1 MHRQEASAVRFCFSC
16 HSPFAAIAFYRLRR
30 SPLFNDVKF
39 NLMPLRPENIFTGHR
54 DKTTG
59 SLFKLTYIFR
69 CGTAGRGGWPFMRRK
84 KANKYSGKM
93 TPAFPAQGDHHLMGA
108 LADYQ
113 GQFAGGL
120 DLAVLTTITS
130 TSLTPLSSNT
140 SRLPLEVQRTI
151 VLTPLANVI
160 PH

>member
-1 MHRQEASAVRFCFSC
+1 
-16 HSPFAAIAFYRLRR
+16 
-30 SPLFNDVKF
+30 
-39 NLMPLRPENIFTGHR
+39 
-54 DKTTG
+54 
-59 SLFKLTYIFR
+59 
-69 CGTAGRGGWPFMRRK
+69 MRRK

-93 TPAFPAQGDHHLMGA
+93 TPAIPAQGDHHPMGA